1 MKPVVL
7 VCLALAC
14 AASAQSEARES
25 RTVQTAQGPVR
36 GYKTDEIFEFYG
48 IPYATAP
55 TGKDRFKAPLPGP
68 VWMNILEAVND
79 KIVCPQGG
87 MQEMSLFASGLFMQ
101 ENCLIANVLMP
112 DTEET
117 NLPVYV
123 VVHGGAYQMGFGN
136 MIQPKSLVKTK
147 KIVAVTF
154 NYRLG
159 LHGFL
164 CLGTEGAPGNAGM
177 KDQVAL
183 LRWVKENI
191 ANFGGNPNDVTI
203 GGYSAG
209 SSAVD
214 LLMLSES
221 TKGLYNKVIPESGA
235 NVGVWSIQIDPL
247 QNAKEFARNNNFT
260 AVDDINALEEFYK
273 TASFDLLTSDV
284 FMDRKDTTFLAS
296 PCVERNIGEE
306 TFLEDN
312 PVNLLKQGKY
322 RKVPILSGF
331 ANMEGLFR
339 TDKFVAWKDQMN
351 EQFADFLPGDLTFRS
366 DDKPVGEETV
376 QAYIDYFTDVIFAYP
391 HLRSIQLQV
400 AAGSDSIYLY
410 EYSFYSPPL
419 EIEGMPPV
427 PEFIKKIR
435 GANHCAQKPVPEG
448 SALPAWPPVGA
459 NRSPYMDFGE
469 ELQLKGP
476 LLESRALFWDG
487 IYEQY
492 YKSPVPPSPYQ
503 ARDEL

>member
-1 MKPVVL
+1 
-7 VCLALAC
+7 
-14 AASAQSEARES
+14 
-25 RTVQTAQGPVR
+25 
-36 GYKTDEIFEFYG
+36 
-48 IPYATAP
+48 
-55 TGKDRFKAPLPGP
+55 
-68 VWMNILEAVND
+68 MNILEAVND

-260 AVDDINALEEFYK
+260 AVDDINSLEEFYK

-366 DDKPVGEETV
+366 DGERSEVAQKIKKFYFGDKPVGEETV

-435 GANHCAQKPVPEG
+435 GANHCAQSAAVHDAASFFGNDSREEFLELQKKMREIWLNFILTGKPVPEG